1 MPERPPDIRSQF
13 DRAFFERFYQR
24 SSTAVISA
32 DDVYRRAR
40 FVLAYLAHLQLEVHS
55 VLDAGCG
62 TGLWKKAL
70 RRVDRDI
77 AYTGIDPSE
86 YLCRR
91 YGWTQTAIAD
101 FAPRRTFDLV
111 VCQDVLQ
118 YVDDTGVRRSIAA
131 MKRACAG
138 ALYFDV
144 PTTDDIDDGLLD
156 MKLTDRAI
164 HVRGAEWYRRLL
176 RKSFVNAGGGVFLK
190 KNASAVI
197 LALERL
203 G

>member
-1 MPERPPDIRSQF
+1 MAERPRDIRNQF
-13 DRAFFERFYQR
+13 DRAFFERFYVR

-40 FVLAYLAHLQLEVHS
+40 FVLAYLAHLQLDVHS

-70 RRVDRDI
+70 RRIDRDI

-101 FAPRRTFDLV
+101 FAPRRKFDLV

-118 YVDDTGVRRSIAA
+118 YVDDAAVRRSIAA
-131 MKRACAG
+131 MARACAG

-144 PTTDDIDDGLLD
+144 PTTDDIDGGLLD
-156 MKLTDRAI
+156 MKRTDRSI
-164 HVRGAEWYRRLL
+164 HVRSAEWYRKLL
-176 RKSFVNAGGGVFLK
+176 RKDFINAGGGVFLK
-190 KNASAVI
+190 KDASAVI

>member
-1 MPERPPDIRSQF
+1 M
-13 DRAFFERFYQR
+13 
-24 SSTAVISA
+24 
-32 DDVYRRAR
+32 
-40 FVLAYLAHLQLEVHS
+40 
-55 VLDAGCG
+55 
-62 TGLWKKAL
+62 
-70 RRVDRDI
+70 
-77 AYTGIDPSE
+77 
-86 YLCRR
+86 
-91 YGWTQTAIAD
+91 
-101 FAPRRTFDLV
+101 